1 MQQRLQK
8 IIAHAG
14 VASRRKAEEL
24 ITLGRVVVN
33 GEVVTELGT
42 KADPKRDSI
51 KVNGKQLA
59 SSIGPR
65 VYLML
70 NKPRGYISS
79 RSDPE
84 GRSTVM
90 SLLGRYRSRVY
101 PLGRLDYASEG
112 LLLFTNDGD
121 FANHVLLAK
130 SKIPKT
136 YRVKVKGNPSEEELQ
151 KLRNGIRL
159 DGRPTAPARIKR
171 IRSGENPWFEVVLT
185 EGRNQQIRR
194 MFLRVGYLVEKI
206 KRVKIGPLSL
216 GMLPV
221 GKHRLLTEH
230 EVQRLGTNPKPS
242 QPSRSRDKKD
252 DQRRSNRQSARRR
265 QDHRGRGPLG

>member
-8 IIAHAG
+8 IIARAG
-14 VASRRKAEEL
+14 VTSRRKAEEL

-42 KADPKRDSI
+42 KADPERDSI
-51 KVNGKQLA
+51 KVNGKRLA
-59 SSIGPR
+59 SSIGSR

-79 RSDPE
+79 TSDPN

-121 FANHVLLAK
+121 FANHVLSAK
-130 SKIPKT
+130 NKIPKT
-136 YRVKVKGNPSEEELQ
+136 YRVKIKGNPSEEELQ

-185 EGRNQQIRR
+185 EGRNRQIRR
-194 MFLRVGYLVEKI
+194 MFLRFGYLVEKI
-206 KRVKIGPLSL
+206 KRVKIGPLGL
-216 GMLPV
+216 GTLPV
-221 GKHRLLTEH
+221 GKHRLLTER
-230 EVQRLGTNPKPS
+230 EVQRLAADPK
-242 QPSRSRDKKD
+242 
-252 DQRRSNRQSARRR
+252 
-265 QDHRGRGPLG
+265 L

>member
-8 IIAHAG
+8 IIARAG
-14 VASRRKAEEL
+14 VTSRRKAEEL

-42 KADPKRDSI
+42 KADPERDSI
-51 KVNGKQLA
+51 KVNGKRLA
-59 SSIGPR
+59 SSIGSR

-79 RSDPE
+79 TSDPN

-121 FANHVLLAK
+121 FANHVLSAK
-130 SKIPKT
+130 NRIPKT
-136 YRVKVKGNPSEEELQ
+136 YCVKIKGNPSEEELQ

-185 EGRNQQIRR
+185 EGRNRQIRR
-194 MFLRVGYLVEKI
+194 MFLRFGYLVEKI
-206 KRVKIGPLSL
+206 KRVKIGPLGL
-216 GMLPV
+216 GTLPV
-221 GKHRLLTEH
+221 GKHRLLTER
-230 EVQRLGTNPKPS
+230 EVQRLAADPKP
-242 QPSRSRDKKD
+242 
-252 DQRRSNRQSARRR
+252 
-265 QDHRGRGPLG
+265 